1 MALNKQ
7 KGNMYGF
14 ITHTWNTV
22 KGKCPHDCSYCYM
35 KAHGE
40 QKDLHFDEKELN
52 TDLGGRNFIF
62 VGSSCDMWA
71 ESVPDEWIAKT
82 IEHCRKYQNN
92 NYLFQTKNTARF
104 VEFLEHDTFPLGTVL
119 CTTIETN
126 RNYPQMGTAPNTHER
141 AIWLGSREL
150 RTYAKM
156 VTVEP
161 VMDFDLF
168 ELSFLVRRTGAVQV
182 NIGADSKGHG
192 LPEPSYD
199 KINNLI
205 DTLPEWIRV
214 IQKPNLK
221 RIMGVT
227 K

>member
-14 ITHTWNTV
+14 VTHTWNTV
-22 KGKCPHDCSYCYM
+22 KGRCPHDCSYCYM

-52 TDLGGRNFIF
+52 TDLGEGNFIF

-82 IEHCRKYQNN
+82 IAHCRKYQRN
-92 NYLFQTKNTARF
+92 NYLFQTKNPARF
-104 VEFLEHDTFPLGTVL
+104 VRFLQHDTFPVGTVL

-126 RNYPQMGTAPNTHER
+126 RDYVQMGIAPNTHER
-141 AIWLGSREL
+141 AMQMGSYEL

-156 VTVEP
+156 VTIEP
-161 VMDFDLF
+161 IMDFDIK
-168 ELSFLVRRTGAVQV
+168 ELAYYICLTGAVQV

-192 LPEPSYD
+192 LPEPSGY
-199 KINNLI
+199 KIKLLI
-205 DTLPEWIRV
+205 EALPGYITVE
-214 IQKPNLK
+214 QKPNLK
-221 RIMGVT
+221 RIMER
-227 K
+227 